1 MSKPDRPLPSPRR
14 REHDR
19 EFLLLLI
26 ATGQALA
33 HRAPDPK
40 KRQAATRVTRRL
52 KLLLL

>member
-26 ATGQALA
+26 ATGHTLA
-33 HRAPDPK
+33 ARTPEPE
-40 KRQAATRVTRRL
+40 KRHAATRVTRRL